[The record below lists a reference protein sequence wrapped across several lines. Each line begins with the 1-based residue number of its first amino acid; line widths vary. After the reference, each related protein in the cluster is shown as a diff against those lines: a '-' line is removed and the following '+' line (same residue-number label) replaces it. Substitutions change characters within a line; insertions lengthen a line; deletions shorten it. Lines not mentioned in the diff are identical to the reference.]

1 MYSQHRSIFYIRVYC
16 YASITPVGVFRAAG
30 GFESFRIHRG
40 MVIFSESSCAHPEY
54 VVCVTEER
62 TPSLKIKDILYSTVF
77 FNIGFN
83 SSNQVRVIFS
93 NIRPLTSF
101 SRFSMSIFFISISSN
116 GDFAGRS
123 L

>member
-77 FNIGFN
+77 LDIGFN
-83 SSNQVRVIFS
+83 SSNQVRFLK
-93 NIRPLTSF
+93 NIRRLTLF